1 MNTEKLLRKIII
13 GSFIIVPIISS
24 VISALHIVDF
34 YTLGN
39 PNWLAIA
46 LAIAIELGSIASF
59 LTLSILDRLNK
70 GIVWTVFIILFFMQI
85 VGNMYFSFNYIAEMV
100 KTTPGWIDSFKSMT
114 EFFLGEMELKNVM
127 MYLTIIIAWPIPI
140 VSVFL
145 LKSAIDY
152 LKPETVN
159 TIAPSKDSKTF
170 YDMNANERNDLRN
183 KLKDIEVTE
192 VEETEP
198 EPEKNYEV

>member
-1 MNTEKLLRKIII
+1 MNTEKLLRKVII
-13 GSFIIVPIISS
+13 GAFIIVPIISS
-24 VISALHIVDF
+24 IISALHIVDF

-39 PNWLAIA
+39 PTWLAVA

-59 LTLSILDRLNK
+59 LTLSILDKLNK
-70 GIVWTVFIILFFMQI
+70 GIVWTVFIILFFMQV
-85 VGNMYFSFNYIAEMV
+85 VGNMYFSYNYIAEMV
-100 KTTPGWIDSFKSMT
+100 KASPGWIDSFKSMI
-114 EFFLGEMELKNVM
+114 EFFLGEMDLPDVI

-152 LKPETVN
+152 LKPEVAN

-170 YDMNANERNDLRN
+170 YDLNANERESLRN
-183 KLKDIEVTE
+183 KLKDID
-192 VEETEP
+192 TEP
-198 EPEKNYEV
+198 EKVESDENNSEV

>member
-1 MNTEKLLRKIII
+1 MNTEKLLRKVII
-13 GSFIIVPIISS
+13 GAFIIVPIISS
-24 VISALHIVDF
+24 IISALHIVDF

-39 PNWLAIA
+39 PTWLAVA

-59 LTLSILDRLNK
+59 LTLSILDKLNK
-70 GIVWTVFIILFFMQI
+70 GIVWTVFIILFFMQV
-85 VGNMYFSFNYIAEMV
+85 VGNMYFSYNYIAEMI
-100 KTTPGWIDSFKSMT
+100 KTSPGWIDSFKSMI
-114 EFFLGEMELKNVM
+114 EFFLGEMDLPDVI

-152 LKPETVN
+152 LKPEVAN

-170 YDMNANERNDLRN
+170 YDLNANERESLRN
-183 KLKDIEVTE
+183 KLKDID
-192 VEETEP
+192 TEP
-198 EPEKNYEV
+198 EKVESDENNSEV